1 MSIGCVH
8 TPWDLP
14 SCLTSP
20 VVPGELILPHW
31 AQNIL
36 VHVKEVG
43 PSPWRTWSGM
53 AAGTEHFGTVELLAI
68 CYSGSDSIIS
78 AKDPPPEFQRPSS
91 IRSAVSFCVYKD
103 YRLCHLQSQTVTE
116 AMLWPSFGFIFCSLY
131 WGCIWELV
139 RAGQICRML
148 LSCQESFSAC
158 DTTTVMQVWECF
170 RHRVPDSSKL
180 QQPAS
185 PCSTTDSFGLQ
196 WTLVKWPRSGHDSSL
211 VTFATRVVPW

>member
-1 MSIGCVH
+1 MPLLEADNVHLSSLCAFYWLQSYKKSGCILYRCYLLPMSIGCVH

-31 AQNIL
+31 GQNIL

-78 AKDPPPEFQRPSS
+78 AKDPPQNFKDHQASGVLLASVFTKTIGCVTYSHRQLQRQCFDQ
-91 IRSAVSFCVYKD
+91 VLGLYFV
-103 YRLCHLQSQTVTE
+103 LCIEDV
-116 AMLWPSFGFIFCSLY
+116 F
-131 WGCIWELV
+131 
-139 RAGQICRML
+139 
-148 LSCQESFSAC
+148 ES
-158 DTTTVMQVWECF
+158 W
-170 RHRVPDSSKL
+170 
-180 QQPAS
+180 
-185 PCSTTDSFGLQ
+185 
-196 WTLVKWPRSGHDSSL
+196 
-211 VTFATRVVPW
+211 